1 MHIANLQC
9 EDNESFKYS
18 RLLYLYYYNIK
29 SNYGRIS
36 QLNNNIKP
44 YIPIEFN
51 SNNDIYIY
59 IYQFEKDNKHINLRI
74 ININGEPM
82 FLSRNNASVKVII
95 VKINNRYAIIKPT
108 LQRFN
113 NNISEINKIN
123 SDKGKKYTL
132 TDEIK
137 KELALDPNIYQKM

>member
-1 MHIANLQC
+1 
-9 EDNESFKYS
+9 
-18 RLLYLYYYNIK
+18 
-29 SNYGRIS
+29 
-36 QLNNNIKP
+36 
-44 YIPIEFN
+44 
-51 SNNDIYIY
+51 
-59 IYQFEKDNKHINLRI
+59 
-74 ININGEPM
+74 M

-123 SDKGKKYTL
+123 SDKGKKYAL

>member
-51 SNNDIYIY
+51 NNNDIYIY
-59 IYQFEKDNKHINLRI
+59 IYINLKRI
-74 ININGEPM
+74 IN
-82 FLSRNNASVKVII
+82 
-95 VKINNRYAIIKPT
+95 
-108 LQRFN
+108 
-113 NNISEINKIN
+113 
-123 SDKGKKYTL
+123 TL
-132 TDEIK
+132 TYVLLILMVNLCFYQEIMHLLK
-137 KELALDPNIYQKM
+137 